1 MVSTRQECTG
11 VGPNVPA
18 TETRLDPT
26 TATCTNSVADVRIGH
41 ALLLAPFCD
50 ITGLFFADSLFI
62 ECAFGN
68 EFYVPKVDESYRYS
82 CAETVVFDSGVT
94 ATKDV
99 STVVIRTDQS
109 WQDDFFTDCVRFTK
123 PGDNTTNNSAP
134 LSAPRGTG
142 TIMPV
147 VSENRGAMPPA
158 IVNNGPTP
166 PSASTSRG
174 DNSNIDEAASKAPIG
189 TIVGVTVGAVLF
201 LAIAGAVL
209 FVMLCWKP
217 QQQRK
222 ESQVKEVTE
231 HVTGYS
237 GQVDHRLA
245 GEEGGWTGH
254 DPAFPPAAPTVYAAV
269 EVMPMEVTDDHAS
282 SDRVT
287 AKSNDRVTAKST
299 GSNDFPNG
307 ERSGDRGAS
316 DGNYRH
322 SNPDQQEVAVT
333 FKDQVQSMVVDGH
346 PMASNPFHLSPRT
359 ATAATATQSVS
370 RRYAYQQQ
378 DNNVVAPVTFNDNTQ
393 NMIRPDA
400 IGVPTNAM
408 LDHHQEDYHSGLT
421 DGGDTRGSSDPSG
434 IYSHE
439 MSMLDSN

>member
-1 MVSTRQECTG
+1 MVSAQQECAG

-50 ITGLFFADSLFI
+50 STGLFFADSLFI

-68 EFYVPKVDESYRYS
+68 EFYVPKVDEFYRYS
-82 CAETVVFDSGVT
+82 CAETVVFESGVT

-99 STVVIRTDQS
+99 STAVMMTDQS
-109 WQDDFFTDCVRFTK
+109 WQDDFFSECVRVTK
-123 PGDNTTNNSAP
+123 PGGNTNNSAP
-134 LSAPRGTG
+134 LSAPRGTV

-147 VSENRGAMPPA
+147 VSENRGAVPPA
-158 IVNNGPTP
+158 IVNNGPTL
-166 PSASTSRG
+166 PSASTPRG
-174 DNSNIDEAASKAPIG
+174 DNNKIDEAASKTPIG
-189 TIVGVTVGAVLF
+189 IVVGATVGVVLF

-209 FVMLCWKP
+209 FVLLCWKP

-245 GEEGGWTGH
+245 VEEGGWTGH
-254 DPAFPPAAPTVYAAV
+254 APAFPPAPTVYAAV
-269 EVMPMEVTDDHAS
+269 EVMPMEVMDDHAS

-307 ERSGDRGAS
+307 ERSGDRSAS

-333 FKDQVQSMVVDGH
+333 FKDQAQSMVVDGR

-359 ATAATATQSVS
+359 ATAATAQSDS

-378 DNNVVAPVTFNDNTQ
+378 DNNVVAPVTFKDNTQ
-393 NMIRPDA
+393 SMTRPET

-408 LDHHQEDYHSGLT
+408 LDHQEDYHSGLT

-434 IYSHE
+434 IYSHDK
-439 MSMLDSN
+439 SMLDSN